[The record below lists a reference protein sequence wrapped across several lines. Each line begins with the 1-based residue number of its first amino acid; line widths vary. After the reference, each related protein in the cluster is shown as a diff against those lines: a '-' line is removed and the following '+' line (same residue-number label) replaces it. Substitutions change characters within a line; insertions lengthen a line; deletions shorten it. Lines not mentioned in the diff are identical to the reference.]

1 MRYFEPDWTLFD
13 ITERYPETKDVFV
26 RHGFVQVNDE
36 AKRTT
41 FGKALQLDIALSMR
55 QMDVE
60 AFSGLLIQAIE
71 SAKESVQSGTNGV
84 RPFKIKGLLPCPVR
98 IPLQEQFDAF
108 LQNLKSD
115 GNEVM
120 ASLQSASMGLDW
132 MKDEILEA
140 QKVSQLD
147 DLYISAGFDIF
158 FEDEYF
164 GRFVKQKQMGNPF
177 RWKKINDS
185 FDYPDLQLVD
195 PDHQYGIIALVPA
208 VFLVNTTIL
217 GERPIPKSW
226 ADLLHPM
233 YERSVSLPV
242 SDFDLFNAILLT
254 LYRTYGPESVAA
266 LGRNMLLSMHP
277 AQMVKSERQKE
288 NRPAI
293 TIMPNFFTK
302 MVKEGSAMTAVWPED
317 GAIISPIFMIGK
329 TDAHPLQ
336 EQIGRFLGSKAVAE
350 ILAHQGLFP
359 TLHPEV
365 DNHLPKGSRFMW
377 LGWDFIKSH
386 NLNQKFDE
394 CHKLF
399 EQSIIS

>member
-1 MRYFEPDWTLFD
+1 MPYFESDWSLFD

-26 RHGFVQVNDE
+26 RHGFVQVSDE
-36 AKRTT
+36 AKRST

-55 QMDVE
+55 QMDYT
-60 AFSGLLIQAIE
+60 AFSALLVQAIE
-71 SAKESVQSGTNGV
+71 ASESSKQLNSKDT
-84 RPFKIKGLLPCPVR
+84 FKIKGLLPCPVR
-98 IPLQEQFDAF
+98 IPLQEQFDGY
-108 LQNLKSD
+108 LNTLKSE
-115 GNEVM
+115 GNHIE

-132 MKDEILEA
+132 MKDEILAA
-140 QKVSQLD
+140 QSVDELD

-158 FEDEYF
+158 FEDAYF
-164 GRFVKQKQMGNPF
+164 GRFIKEKSMHNPY
-177 RWKKINDS
+177 RWEHINSS
-185 FDYPDLQLVD
+185 FNNAGLQLVD
-195 PDHQYGIIALVPA
+195 PDNQYGIIALVPA
-208 VFLVNTTIL
+208 VFLVNTHIL
-217 GERPIPKSW
+217 GDRPVPKSW
-226 ADLLHPM
+226 ADLLDPI

-254 LYRTYGPESVAA
+254 LYRTYGPESVAS

-329 TDAHPLQ
+329 TNEHPLQ
-336 EQIGRFLGSKAVAE
+336 QQIARFLSSKVVAE

-365 DNHLPKGSRFMW
+365 DNHLPQGSRFMW

-399 EQSIIS
+399 EKSFVS